1 MTSSSSSY
9 SLSDSVPAL
18 PSRFLLTPEFRLLV
32 ACSAAQR
39 ASRENPSTSTIAS
52 LCASTINWD
61 AFVTLVDRHLMH
73 GPTYSALC
81 DHGAGSLPSPMKQR
95 LKRRKL
101 QVCGQALRHA
111 AELARLNRAF
121 ASQGIDTISLKGVAL
136 SLRLFGDAAMR
147 HVRDIDLMVKP
158 AEIGRSDELLKACG
172 YKCTFPDF
180 ELTPKTEKKML
191 SHDHHRTYFHE
202 QLQVMVEL
210 HWRID
215 QWTAENV
222 SELWQ
227 HCTKMNWLGTTAR
240 ELDDAALLLY
250 LCSHGAGHKWSCLKW
265 LNDVAALLQQKS
277 QASDSRSTWDAI
289 LEMAAR
295 FDLERALAQTALLVH
310 WLYGTSLPEP
320 LCKLI
325 ETEPPAVDLA
335 CQALQVMLMDEA
347 HLHASEHL
355 GQWKYLRYTLR
366 LRRHLP
372 FHVHLSQILIS
383 SSYFNEVTLPDRLF
397 WLHYPLRPLIWLT
410 RRYRE
415 LR

>member
-1 MTSSSSSY
+1 MNTSSSSY
-9 SLSDSVPAL
+9 VLSDSVPAL
-18 PSRFLLTPEFRLLV
+18 PSCFPLTPEFRLLV

-52 LCASTINWD
+52 LCASNINWD

-73 GPTYSALC
+73 GPTYAALC
-81 DHGAGSLPSPMKQR
+81 DHGAGRLPTSIKQR
-95 LKRRKL
+95 LKRRKF
-101 QVCGQALRHA
+101 QVCGEALRHA

-121 ASQGIDTISLKGVAL
+121 AAHAIDAISLKGVAL

-147 HVRDIDLMVKP
+147 HVRDIDLMVKL
-158 AEIGRSDELLKACG
+158 ADLGRSDELLEACG

-191 SHDHHRTYFHE
+191 SQDHHRTYLHE
-202 QLQVMVEL
+202 QLHVLVEL

-215 QWTAENV
+215 QWTAESV

-227 HCTKMNWLGTTAR
+227 HSTKMDWLGTTVR

-250 LCSHGAGHKWSCLKW
+250 LCSHGAGHKWGCLKW

-277 QASDSRSTWDAI
+277 LASDCGSTWNGI

-295 FDLERALAQTALLVH
+295 FDVERALAQTALLVH
-310 WLYGTSLPEP
+310 WLYGTSLPDP
-320 LCKLI
+320 LCQLI
-325 ETEPPAVDLA
+325 ETEPPAIDLA
-335 CQALQVMLMDEA
+335 RQALQVMLMDEL
-347 HLHASEHL
+347 HLHASELL

-372 FHVHLSQILIS
+372 FHVHLSQVLIS
-383 SSYFNEVTLPDRLF
+383 SSYFNEVSLPDRLF

>member
-1 MTSSSSSY
+1 MFFP
-9 SLSDSVPAL
+9 DSVPAL
-18 PSRFLLTPEFRLLV
+18 PARFPLTPEFRLLV

-52 LCASTINWD
+52 LCGSKINWD

-73 GPTYSALC
+73 GPTYAALC
-81 DHGAGSLPSPMKQR
+81 EHGADCFPDHIKQR

-101 QVCGQALRHA
+101 QVCGEALRHA

-121 ASQGIDTISLKGVAL
+121 AGHAIDVISLKGVAL
-136 SLRLFGDAAMR
+136 SLRLFGDVAMR

-158 AEIGRSDELLKACG
+158 EELGRSDELLKACG

-180 ELTPKTEKKML
+180 KLTPKTEKKML
-191 SHDHHRTYFHE
+191 SQDHDRTYVHE
-202 QLQVMVEL
+202 QLHMMVEL

-215 QWTAENV
+215 RWTAESI

-227 HCTKMNWLGTTAR
+227 NSTKMDRLGTTTR

-250 LCSHGAGHKWSCLKW
+250 LCSHGAGHKWGCLKW

-277 QASDSRSTWDAI
+277 LASDCRSTWSGI

-295 FDLERALAQTALLVH
+295 FDLKRALAQTALLLH
-310 WLYGTSLPEP
+310 WLYGTSLPQALRQLIKTDP
-320 LCKLI
+320 LAI
-325 ETEPPAVDLA
+325 NLA
-335 CQALQVMLMDEA
+335 CQALQVMLMDEQ

-355 GQWKYLRYTLR
+355 GQWKYLRYTVQ

-372 FHVHLSQILIS
+372 FHVHLGQVLIS
-383 SSYFNEVTLPDRLF
+383 SSYFNEFSIPDRLF